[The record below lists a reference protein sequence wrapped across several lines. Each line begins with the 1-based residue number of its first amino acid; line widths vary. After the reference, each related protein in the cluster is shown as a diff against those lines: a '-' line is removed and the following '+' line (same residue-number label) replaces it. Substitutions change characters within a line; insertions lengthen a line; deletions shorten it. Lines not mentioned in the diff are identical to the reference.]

1 MGDAAR
7 QVKIKLGV
15 AKRTLK
21 EHDSYG
27 KEIKTQSDKIAK
39 MKSDNADFHD
49 IKQQEE
55 VLKEAEACVVDSK
68 RRLGEALQDLES
80 LVDEHGEALA
90 ENADMLEA
98 KKLLEANPPPEN

>member
-1 MGDAAR
+1 M
-7 QVKIKLGV
+7 
-15 AKRTLK
+15 
-21 EHDSYG
+21 
-27 KEIKTQSDKIAK
+27 
-39 MKSDNADFHD
+39 
-49 IKQQEE
+49 
-55 VLKEAEACVVDSK
+55 LKEAEACVVDSK

>member
-1 MGDAAR
+1 MYKHAVSGA
-7 QVKIKLGV
+7 
-15 AKRTLK
+15 
-21 EHDSYG
+21 
-27 KEIKTQSDKIAK
+27 
-39 MKSDNADFHD
+39 
-49 IKQQEE
+49 QEE